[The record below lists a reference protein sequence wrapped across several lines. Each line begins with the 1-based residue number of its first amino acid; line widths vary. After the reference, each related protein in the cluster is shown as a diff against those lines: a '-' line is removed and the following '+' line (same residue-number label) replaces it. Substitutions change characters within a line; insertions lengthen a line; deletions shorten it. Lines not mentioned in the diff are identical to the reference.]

1 MKAVIIDDERLA
13 RQELKHLLCK
23 HSDTINIVEEASN
36 GIEGIKAIK
45 KHAPDIVF
53 LDIHMPEMDGFE
65 MLKQLD
71 EIPKVVFISAYDEY
85 ALEAFKVNALDYL
98 LKPVDPVRLSET
110 LEKIQKEN
118 EDEFFSS
125 VKNTREERKLD
136 IKDRIYI
143 KDGEKSFLDRKST
156 RLNSSHVRISY

>member
-125 VKNTREERKLD
+125 VKNTREERK
-136 IKDRIYI
+136 
-143 KDGEKSFLDRKST
+143 ST
-156 RLNSSHVRISY
+156 RLNSSHVRISYAVFCSKKKRACKVRGLIVPV